1 MAFNGEKKTYRERE
15 RREWEEGAPNY
26 NWNFAN
32 GRGGFL
38 MMGIKMIRF

>member
-1 MAFNGEKKTYRERE
+1 MAFNGEK

-38 MMGIKMIRF
+38 MMGIKVIRF